1 MKTIRYK
8 KISNRYQMKYKML
21 LLNNKAFKI
30 RFRNYLIK
38 ANKLTYRLKNH
49 SRNKKT
55 KILTESR

>member
-1 MKTIRYK
+1 MR
-8 KISNRYQMKYKML
+8 YKML

-30 RFRNYLIK
+30 RFKNYLIK

-55 KILTESR
+55 KILTELR